1 VPLTYW
7 VLDEA
12 LSQAAAWRAEGPGP
26 LPVAVNVAIP
36 ALEADGLVRHV
47 ERRLA
52 AHSLPPEA
60 LVVEVTEGAMAD
72 GRQAMA
78 TLAALRRLGVRVAI
92 DDFGAG
98 YSSPARLRDL
108 PLDVLKIDR
117 AFLAA
122 RGLKGEAILRA
133 VVELGRSLGLPT
145 VAEGVETAEQL
156 GLLRRVGAGLAQG
169 HLIARPMPAA
179 EFAAWTRSWADGR
192 LLGPCLDLL
201 RRAGAESR

>member
-1 VPLTYW
+1 M
-7 VLDEA
+7 
-12 LSQAAAWRAEGPGP
+12 
-26 LPVAVNVAIP
+26 AIP

-60 LVVEVTEGAMAD
+60 LVVEATDGVMAD

-78 TLAALRRLGVRVAI
+78 TLRRLGVRVAI

-98 YSSPARLRDL
+98 YSSLARLRDL

-122 RGLKGEAILRA
+122 RGPKGEAILRA

-169 HLIARPMPAA
+169 YLIAGRCRPPSSGPGRGAGRTAACSAPASTSCA
-179 EFAAWTRSWADGR
+179 AQVPVALAAWPVASW
-192 LLGPCLDLL
+192 
-201 RRAGAESR
+201 RAEP